1 MKSAE
6 AVPLQA
12 RLQHFLF
19 GGIGQFRVF
28 AKIPLLVYNIMVRCI
43 SVSNFSLSDKPII
56 SFFIALSNERQKAGK
71 HKRFSGRR
79 ILWR

>member
-19 GGIGQFRVF
+19 GGIGRLRIF

-43 SVSNFSLSDKPII
+43 SVSI
-56 SFFIALSNERQKAGK
+56 FIKVIN
-71 HKRFSGRR
+71 
-79 ILWR
+79 